1 MNDGKRQVTDETE
14 PDENPIATIHYEN
27 GTELTGKAVT
37 LQDGTVGVR
46 IPGEFFKTALLPD
59 GSMPDG
65 VISVD
70 IGPKHVEG
78 GLPLTDDMVCMAVT
92 AMLRDAV
99 GLTSGEASDAYEA
112 WLNRAKRATIEHWVD
127 SLPALDDDT
136 RTALIEAGRNVLAA
150 RANHPGQ
157 SLADLYDPD
166 YMPTDLR
173 AAHRELDK
181 IADVAFGAGKW
192 LKDDDDARLQVLFNS
207 YTRMTGS
214 SEV

>member
-14 PDENPIATIHYEN
+14 PDENPIATIYYEN

-46 IPGEFFKTALLPD
+46 IPGEFFKTALRPD

-99 GLTSGEASDAYEA
+99 GLTLGEASDTYEA
-112 WLNRAKRATIEHWVD
+112 WLNRVKRATIEKWVD
-127 SLPALDDDT
+127 SLSMRESTRLHVKYLDRD
-136 RTALIEAGRNVLAA
+136 
-150 RANHPGQ
+150 
-157 SLADLYDPD
+157 
-166 YMPTDLR
+166 
-173 AAHRELDK
+173 
-181 IADVAFGAGKW
+181 GAGH
-192 LKDDDDARLQVLFNS
+192 LKEEGDA
-207 YTRMTGS
+207 
-214 SEV
+214 

>member
-14 PDENPIATIHYEN
+14 PDENPIATIYYEN

-78 GLPLTDDMVCMAVT
+78 GLPLTDDIGLHGGHGHAARRGRIDVGRGIGCVRGMAEP
-92 AMLRDAV
+92 
-99 GLTSGEASDAYEA
+99 GEKGH
-112 WLNRAKRATIEHWVD
+112 NRALGG
-127 SLPALDDDT
+127 LPAHT
-136 RTALIEAGRNVLAA
+136 RIHATAL
-150 RANHPGQ
+150 
-157 SLADLYDPD
+157 
-166 YMPTDLR
+166 
-173 AAHRELDK
+173 
-181 IADVAFGAGKW
+181 
-192 LKDDDDARLQVLFNS
+192 QVS
-207 YTRMTGS
+207 RP
-214 SEV
+214 

>member
-14 PDENPIATIHYEN
+14 PDENPIATIYYEN

-65 VISVD
+65 VKSVN

-99 GLTSGEASDAYEA
+99 GLGIEVANKDYLAFAVAIDKLLCNDVLRQKYSDNARQRV
-112 WLNRAKRATIEHWVD
+112 LDMFTIPVIKPI
-127 SLPALDDDT
+127 LK
-136 RTALIEAGRNVLAA
+136 
-150 RANHPGQ
+150 Q
-157 SLADLYDPD
+157 LY
-166 YMPTDLR
+166 
-173 AAHRELDK
+173 
-181 IADVAFGAGKW
+181 
-192 LKDDDDARLQVLFNS
+192 RL
-207 YTRMTGS
+207 
-214 SEV
+214 